1 MRKTQDRTSLR
12 GVQLGLPGTLRVMAN
27 ANDVRFPAIEPHDIL
42 FLRKD
47 PDVNILREP
56 AFALPNLSQHEN
68 AKLTHGEGEGS
79 CGI

>member
-1 MRKTQDRTSLR
+1 MFFPLSPTLR
-12 GVQLGLPGTLRVMAN
+12 GDLLGLPGTLRVMAN
-27 ANDVRFPAIEPHDIL
+27 VVRFPAIEPHDIL

-68 AKLTHGEGEGS
+68 AKLTDGEGEGS